1 MQEVQLDQG
10 TIGYTDSGTGEPIVF
25 LHGALVNGQLWRK
38 VVAELQPDFRC
49 IVPELPLGSHAIP
62 MRPDADLS
70 LPGLARI
77 VADFM
82 AALDLSGVTLVGNDT
97 GGAIAQRV
105 ATDHPDR
112 LARLVL
118 TPCDAYEH
126 FFPPL
131 FRYLQLVA
139 RLPGAASVLAQTMRL
154 RPLQRAPI
162 AYGWLVKR
170 QDDEVVRGWVEP
182 IRRDKGVRR
191 DAVKLLRSIDKRYTL
206 EAAEKLRGFDRPAL
220 VIWSEDERVFPKGDA
235 DRLVAALPN
244 ARLEWVPDS
253 YTFMSEDQPHR
264 LAELI
269 AGFIRERATAPPVSA

>member
-38 VVAELQPDFRC
+38 VVAELEPDFRC

-235 DRLVAALPN
+235 DRLAAALPN